1 MTRFRRSNDE
11 IARGLTPEQALVERQ
26 NSGGHTVEP
35 SGIENPVVP
44 DSPSGVV
51 TLKKGKKGEIV
62 LRIRPAKGVDPDYFE
77 FLPNGELTIE
87 QDQNF
92 YQWVDTH
99 LDKIY
104 NDHGPSKFFEDVLT
118 EGIRELIT
126 KVHFTKDIK

>member
-1 MTRFRRSNDE
+1 MTRFRRTKDE
-11 IARGLTPEQALVERQ
+11 LARGITPEQALVERQ
-26 NSGGHTVEP
+26 NRGGHAVEP
-35 SGIENPVVP
+35 SGVVI
-44 DSPSGVV
+44 
-51 TLKKGKKGEIV
+51 LKNATKGSKNGEIV